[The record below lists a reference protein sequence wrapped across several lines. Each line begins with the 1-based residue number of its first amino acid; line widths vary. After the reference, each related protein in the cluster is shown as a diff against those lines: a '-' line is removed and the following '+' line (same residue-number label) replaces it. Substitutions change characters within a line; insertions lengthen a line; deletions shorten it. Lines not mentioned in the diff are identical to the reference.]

1 MVDGMNSWVALP
13 YAGPMFVYSFRD
25 AGTNTNKKD
34 NWFGLV
40 SRDFKHQ
47 KPAYFTYRQMALG
60 LKAP

>member
-1 MVDGMNSWVALP
+1 MVDGLNQWVALP

-25 AGTNTNKKD
+25 AGSNASKKD

-60 LKAP
+60 LKSP